1 MRKGL
6 IIAVGLLA
14 GTQSVL
20 AGQIEQACVNT
31 ALQQCNALGDQC
43 KTSPPYPPFLKLYN
57 QCVTRETQKAAAAA
71 EAKQE
76 KAKVTAAARNNANP
90 GGPGAK
96 ARRSK

>member
-6 IIAVGLLA
+6 IIAFGLGLLA

-43 KTSPPYPPFLKLYN
+43 KTSPPYLKLYN

-71 EAKQE
+71 KAKQE

-90 GGPGAK
+90 GGPGTK